1 MVKIVIRLSPLAWV
15 GLFIAVLGVALG
27 LYGQLAG
34 VDWPR
39 APSML
44 LVIVGAVL
52 YAIARV
58 RMIRRAR
65 GR

>member
-1 MVKIVIRLSPLAWV
+1 MKIVVRLSPLAWV
-15 GLFIAVLGVALG
+15 GLCIALGGIVLG
-27 LYGQLAG
+27 LYGQLAN

-44 LVIVGAVL
+44 LVIAGAVL

-58 RMIRRAR
+58 RMIRKAR
-65 GR
+65 ER